1 MRLVFSRVFLA
12 FLHKIAAHFC
22 RSRFHE
28 ISYHLDHCLKYEFC
42 EKFNIISNLLIEI
55 EILHAWLLI
64 CFCNLPKSWKGSLHY
79 GFSVIY
85 QKVFVKSRIGK
96 IFGKIMLSGPLQIKF
111 NHNLDLKNGTH
122 KKWHMLRLENSN
134 KIRCVT
140 AKLLFSMASMR
151 ERWRLIFAAK
161 ADDTHCMC

>member
-1 MRLVFSRVFLA
+1 MVFQWYTKKFLWSPELERYLA
-12 FLHKIAAHFC
+12 
-22 RSRFHE
+22 
-28 ISYHLDHCLKYEFC
+28 
-42 EKFNIISNLLIEI
+42 N
-55 EILHAWLLI
+55 
-64 CFCNLPKSWKGSLHY
+64 
-79 GFSVIY
+79 
-85 QKVFVKSRIGK
+85 
-96 IFGKIMLSGPLQIKF
+96 MLSGPLQIKF

-161 ADDTHCMC
+161 ADDTHCMY

>member
-1 MRLVFSRVFLA
+1 MRFDIIWIILGSMNSFNGRNYPSLIFLLLA
-12 FLHKIAAHFC
+12 EFTKVLKILAEFRLFTEKPNRKQTFLQSGIRKERHLTKSFCQGHFKSNSIITSTLRMAH
-22 RSRFHE
+22 
-28 ISYHLDHCLKYEFC
+28 
-42 EKFNIISNLLIEI
+42 
-55 EILHAWLLI
+55 
-64 CFCNLPKSWKGSLHY
+64 
-79 GFSVIY
+79 
-85 QKVFVKSRIGK
+85 
-96 IFGKIMLSGPLQIKF
+96 
-111 NHNLDLKNGTH
+111 T

>member
-1 MRLVFSRVFLA
+1 MCKKHIILKRDITIGGKPKHNNNYSHLHTQGNEKTRIRRRQIASMRLVFSRVFLA

-28 ISYHLDHCLKYEFC
+28 ISYHVDHCLKYEFC
-42 EKFNIISNLLIEI
+42 ENWEIQYYSNLLIEI
-55 EILHAWLLI
+55 EILHLWLFF

-96 IFGKIMLSGPLQIKF
+96 IFGKYVVRATANQIQ
-111 NHNLDLKNGTH
+111 
-122 KKWHMLRLENSN
+122 S
-134 KIRCVT
+134 
-140 AKLLFSMASMR
+140 
-151 ERWRLIFAAK
+151 
-161 ADDTHCMC
+161 

>member
-1 MRLVFSRVFLA
+1 MLS
-12 FLHKIAAHFC
+12 
-22 RSRFHE
+22 
-28 ISYHLDHCLKYEFC
+28 
-42 EKFNIISNLLIEI
+42 
-55 EILHAWLLI
+55 
-64 CFCNLPKSWKGSLHY
+64 GSLLEVWILWEIQY
-79 GFSVIY
+79 YFKSIDINWNSSCLIIFLLLQFTKILKRLAALWFY
-85 QKVFVKSRIGK
+85 TDIPKNFVKSGIGK
-96 IFGKIMLSGPLQIKF
+96 IFGKITLSGPLQIKF

>member
-1 MRLVFSRVFLA
+1 M
-12 FLHKIAAHFC
+12 
-22 RSRFHE
+22 RFHIIWI
-28 ISYHLDHCLKYEFC
+28 ISLKYEFC
-42 EKFNIISNLLIEI
+42 ENWEIQYYFKSSDRNWNSSCLIIFLLLQFTK
-55 EILHAWLLI
+55 ILKRLAALWFFTDI
-64 CFCNLPKSWKGSLHY
+64 PKS
-79 GFSVIY
+79 
-85 QKVFVKSRIGK
+85 FVKSRIGK
-96 IFGKIMLSGPLQIKF
+96 TFGKITLSGPLQIKF